1 MNDAKLPAMIG
12 DLLLADRYDPVPEK
26 VELVQT
32 HASWVFLA
40 GDLVYK
46 VKKPVDYGFLDFST
60 LKKRRFYCREELR
73 LNRRLGGDYY
83 LDVVEVVRRE
93 GRYYYGGRGEVVDY
107 AVVMRRLPEEFL
119 MRRLLAAGRLEAA
132 SLEGLVKLLC
142 DFYRQAPVFTDG
154 RFGTRRKVE
163 FDVEENFTQTA
174 DFVNRTIRPADYR
187 RICDFSREFLKQRH
201 KLFVRRVKEGAIR
214 EGHGDLHME
223 HVCLVPGAPLVFDC
237 IEFNQRFRRLDIV
250 NDLAFLAMDLEENNR
265 FDLAASFIARCRAAL
280 GSLFEP
286 ELLAFYKCY
295 RAYVRGKVISFLTTD
310 ENLDEAARSQ
320 ARERA
325 ARYFRLASIY
335 AGPPPSGLILMA
347 GVSGSGKSWL
357 ARALHDLWGLEWL
370 RSDEVRKELFG
381 LSGES
386 AAAPFGEGIYSREA
400 TVRTYRALA
409 EKAAAAVESGESVI
423 VDATNLKVADRKLF
437 TEVADRLQVPIHLL
451 VCRAPRAVLEENL
464 RRRSRE
470 GDVSDADLKIARRQ
484 RFEPPA
490 PDELQRF
497 SWVEIDTGRD
507 LVEQLYQLVSGT
519 SRS

>member
-1 MNDAKLPAMIG
+1 MNDTKLPALVG
-12 DLLLADRYDPVPEK
+12 DLLLPDRYDPAPER

-46 VKKPVDYGFLDFST
+46 VKKPVNYGFLDFST

-83 LDVVEVVRRE
+83 LEVESVVCRE
-93 GRYYYGGRGEVVDY
+93 GRYYFGGRGEVVDY

-119 MRRLLAAGRLEAA
+119 MRRLLAEGRLEAA
-132 SLEGLVKLLC
+132 DLAGLVELLC
-142 DFYRQAPVFTDG
+142 DFYRRAPVYTDG

-163 FDVEENFTQTA
+163 FDVEENFSQTA
-174 DFVNRTIRPADYR
+174 DFVNRTIKPADYR
-187 RICDFSREFLKQRH
+187 RICDFSREFLQRNH
-201 KLFVRRVKEGAIR
+201 KLFVRRVREGAVR

-265 FDLAASFIARCRAAL
+265 FDLAAAFIAGCCREL
-280 GSLFEP
+280 GELFEP
-286 ELLAFYKCY
+286 RLLAFYKCY
-295 RAYVRGKVISFLTTD
+295 RAYVRGKVISFLSAD
-310 ENLDEAARSQ
+310 ENLDQKARNE

-325 ARYFRLASIY
+325 ARYFRLAAVY

-357 ARALHDLWGLEWL
+357 ARAMHDLWGIKWL

-381 LSGES
+381 LTGQH
-386 AAAPFGEGIYSREA
+386 AAAPFGEGIYTREA
-400 TVRTYRALA
+400 TVKTYRLLA
-409 EKAAAAVESGESVI
+409 EKAREVIEKGEAVI
-423 VDATNLKVADRKLF
+423 VDATNLKAGDRKLF
-437 TEVADRLQVPIHLL
+437 TAMASSLQVPVHLV

-464 RRRSRE
+464 RRRKEE
-470 GDVSDADLKIARRQ
+470 GDVSDADLAIARRQ

-490 PDELQRF
+490 PEELEQL
-497 SWVEIDTGRD
+497 SWLEIDTGRD
-507 LVEQLYQLVSGT
+507 LVEQLYQLISG
-519 SRS
+519 SRE